1 MAKQL
6 ILAVA
11 GSGKTTRILDTI
23 DDQKR
28 SLVVTYTH
36 ENHRNLEAGLVE
48 KFGRLPP
55 HVTVLTYFSFLYRFC
70 VRPFFSYELRDR
82 SFTWKLP
89 AFRPFWKKSHPRH
102 YLTKSRYLYA
112 NRAAKL
118 PLEFGATT
126 EIIAR
131 LERHFDQFLVDEVQD
146 FASNDF
152 NLLLALTKAELDFSL
167 VGDFFQ
173 HTFDTSRDGNTRASL
188 HTSGLDAYVAQFR
201 NEGIDVDQ
209 ASLDKTYRCSPSV
222 CDFITETI
230 GIPIASHRTEESNV
244 RFVEDQA
251 EALALANEPANVTL
265 FRSDYAKYACNAN
278 NWGRCKG
285 VNTYENVC
293 VALNPKTLKH
303 FLDGKMQELP
313 DETRHKLYVA
323 CSRARGNLYL
333 FPERFV
339 STLKTGHQV

>member
-11 GSGKTTRILDTI
+11 GSGKTTHILDMI
-23 DDQKR
+23 DHEKR

-36 ENHRNLEAGLVE
+36 ENHRNLEAGLVA
-48 KFGRLPP
+48 KFGRVPP

-70 VRPFFSYELRDR
+70 IRPFFSYDLRDR
-82 SFTWKLP
+82 SITWKLP
-89 AFRPFWKKSHPRH
+89 PFRPLRKKNDLRH
-102 YLTKSRYLYA
+102 YVTRARYLYA

-118 PLEFGATT
+118 PLEFGATA

-152 NLLLALTKAELDFSL
+152 NLLLALTEAGLGFSL

-188 HTSGLDAYVAQFR
+188 HTSGVDAYIDEFR
-201 NEGIDVDQ
+201 KAGIDVDQ
-209 ASLDKTYRCSPSV
+209 TSLDKTYRCSPSV

-230 GIPIASHRTEESNV
+230 GIPIASHRTDDSNV
-244 RFVEDQA
+244 VFVEDKA
-251 EALALANEPANVTL
+251 DALDLANDPAKVTL
-265 FRSDYAKYACNAN
+265 FRSDYAKYGCSAN

-285 VNTYENVC
+285 VNTYGDVC
-293 VALNPKTLKH
+293 VALNPKTFKH
-303 FLDGKMQELP
+303 FADGKVQELP

-323 CSRARGNLYL
+323 CSRARGDLFL
-333 FPERFV
+333 FPEKFI
-339 STLKTGHQV
+339 STVKAD